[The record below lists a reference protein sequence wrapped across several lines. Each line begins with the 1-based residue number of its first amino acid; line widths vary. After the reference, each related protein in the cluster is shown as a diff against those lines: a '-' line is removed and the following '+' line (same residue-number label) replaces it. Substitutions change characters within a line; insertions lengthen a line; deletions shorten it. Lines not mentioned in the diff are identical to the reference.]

1 MRYSQQ
7 STRAAASKRSGE
19 GGACTRNSL
28 SACNHC
34 TVCHEHGV
42 TDASNVSP
50 AASPDLL
57 SVVAALQAEVAQLR
71 LESAATIT
79 ELRQTLA
86 SLREENQLL
95 LRRLYGNKTERLK
108 TAETQLAFAD
118 LFNDKQALQREL
130 NALIDEAAKA
140 ASDSGGEPPEKK
152 KRNGGGRRDLSE
164 SSLPRRYVEIPD
176 PRYEGKYRRAG
187 FDTSYQI
194 YRQRA
199 EFAVLVKQTVKYEVT
214 NEQGTSVLSAEQPQ
228 ALIERSLLHT
238 S

>member
-7 STRAAASKRSGE
+7 STKVAASKRSDE

-28 SACNHC
+28 SACNHF

-57 SVVAALQAEVAQLR
+57 SVVAALQAEVMQLR
-71 LESAATIT
+71 LESAATIA

-86 SLREENQLL
+86 SLREENQVL

-118 LFNDKQALQREL
+118 LLSDKQALQREL
-130 NALIDEAAKA
+130 NALIDEA
-140 ASDSGGEPPEKK
+140 
-152 KRNGGGRRDLSE
+152 
-164 SSLPRRYVEIPD
+164 
-176 PRYEGKYRRAG
+176 
-187 FDTSYQI
+187 
-194 YRQRA
+194 
-199 EFAVLVKQTVKYEVT
+199 
-214 NEQGTSVLSAEQPQ
+214 
-228 ALIERSLLHT
+228 
-238 S
+238 